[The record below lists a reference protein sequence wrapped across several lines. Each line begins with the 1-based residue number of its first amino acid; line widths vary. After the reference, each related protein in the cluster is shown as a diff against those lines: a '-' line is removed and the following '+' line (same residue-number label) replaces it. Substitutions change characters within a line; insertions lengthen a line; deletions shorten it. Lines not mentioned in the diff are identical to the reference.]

1 MPLDHTTFFSNRIL
15 RTLLALAAAVFLSSC
30 ATTAEPPR
38 APASA
43 NAKVAQ
49 TEAAVQPPIAPSSSQ
64 SNLPD
69 RFEKEIGSGEFINRR
84 AAAERPKP
92 IGGSGQIA
100 FNFENQALPEV
111 VKAILGE
118 LLQES
123 YVIAP
128 GVGGTVTFST
138 AKPVNKEQAFSILE
152 MLLSWNNAALVFS
165 NGRYSVVPIS
175 QAVQGLQV
183 PRWGEADR
191 VRGFSVRAFP
201 LQFVAPGEM
210 EKLLQPYARP
220 GAIIRADTARA
231 MIVLAGNQQ
240 ELSNYAQTIEIFD
253 VDWLKGMSV
262 GMFRLERVEVA
273 KVVPELQAVFGEQS
287 GSPLAGMFRFVPID
301 RLNSVMVITPQPE
314 YLEKAREWL
323 ERLDRGG
330 DSAGARLY
338 VYDVKN
344 VKATDLAEQLSE
356 IFAGGSSNKS
366 AAGVPAA
373 SGGVAPGLKPV
384 ELSSLN
390 QPGGPAVAPQAAVP
404 SAAAGDGLALAG
416 GDDIKITAVE
426 ENNALLIRASP
437 AQYEAVVGAI
447 KRLDTIPLQVH
458 IEAKVVEV
466 SLTDDLRYGVSSFL
480 EGAIG
485 NNTGANGG
493 GPGRCFGLPLPI
505 GTPVGAPCPQRTA
518 IRTGS
523 GGLSYLYSNGL
534 ELAGIVD
541 MLQSVGNTRVISS
554 PSLVVLNNKEAK
566 INVGQQIPITTF
578 FNSGAISP
586 GLPGQGQLGQSQ
598 GSVQYLQTGTTLT
611 ITPRVNPGGL
621 VFMEVSQEVSAP
633 GPVPVGGSN
642 PPVSTRTVDTEV
654 AVQSGETVLLGGL
667 IREDEGESKGGV
679 PGLSQIPFI
688 GALFGSHST
697 TSSRT
702 ELLVLIKPTVIRNS
716 QEALEVTEEY
726 RKKFK
731 GLKPID
737 LR

>member
-1 MPLDHTTFFSNRIL
+1 
-15 RTLLALAAAVFLSSC
+15 
-30 ATTAEPPR
+30 
-38 APASA
+38 
-43 NAKVAQ
+43 
-49 TEAAVQPPIAPSSSQ
+49 
-64 SNLPD
+64 
-69 RFEKEIGSGEFINRR
+69 
-84 AAAERPKP
+84 
-92 IGGSGQIA
+92 
-100 FNFENQALPEV
+100 V

-138 AKPVNKEQAFSILE
+138 AKPVNKDQAFAILE
-152 MLLSWNNAALVFS
+152 MLLSWNNAALVFT
-165 NGRYSVVPIS
+165 NGRYSVVPIA

-183 PRWGEADR
+183 PRVGEAER

-201 LQFVAPGEM
+201 LKYVAPGEM

-220 GAIIRADTARA
+220 GAIVRADTARS
-231 MIVLAGNQQ
+231 MIIMAGNQQ
-240 ELSNYAQTIEIFD
+240 ELANYAQTIEIFD
-253 VDWLKGMSV
+253 VDWLEGMSV

-287 GSPLAGMFRFVPID
+287 GSPLAGMFRFVPIE
-301 RLNSVMVITPQPE
+301 RLNSVMVITPQQD

-323 ERLDRGG
+323 EKLDRGG
-330 DSAGARLY
+330 DSAGTRLY

-356 IFAGGSSNKS
+356 IFSGGSGGQQRSG
-366 AAGVPAA
+366 GVPAA
-373 SGGVAPGLKPV
+373 SGSVAPGMKPV

-390 QPGGPAVAPQAAVP
+390 QPGGPAGGAL
-404 SAAAGDGLALAG
+404 AAAAPAGNASSGGDGLALAG
-416 GDDIKITAVE
+416 GDEIKITAVE

-437 AQYEAVVGAI
+437 AQYEAVLGAI
-447 KRLDTIPLQVH
+447 RRLDTIPLQVH

-480 EGAIG
+480 EGAIAT
-485 NNTGANGG
+485 NTGANGG
-493 GPGRCFGLPLPI
+493 GGGRCFGLPLPANFPA
-505 GTPVGAPCPQRTA
+505 TAPCPQRTA
-518 IRTGS
+518 IRMGS
-523 GGLSYLYSNGL
+523 GGLNYLFSNGL

-541 MLQSVGNTRVISS
+541 LLQSVGNTRVISS

-578 FNSGAISP
+578 FNSGINT
-586 GLPGQGQLGQSQ
+586 GQIPGQIAQTQ

-633 GPVPVGGSN
+633 GPVPAGGSN

-667 IREDEGESKGGV
+667 IRQDESESKGGV
-679 PGLSQIPFI
+679 PGLSQIPI
-688 GALFGSHST
+688 LGAVFGSHNN

-716 QEALEVTEEY
+716 EEATEVTEEY
-726 RKKFK
+726 RKRFQ
-731 GLKPID
+731 GLKPLD
-737 LR
+737 LK

>member
-1 MPLDHTTFFSNRIL
+1 MSLDRKQLPFLCRLSQIV
-15 RTLLALAAAVFLSSC
+15 LLAGVIFVSGCATNAQRSPAAAKAPPAAQPE
-30 ATTAEPPR
+30 ATVAPP
-38 APASA
+38 A
-43 NAKVAQ
+43 
-49 TEAAVQPPIAPSSSQ
+49 APSASQ
-64 SNLPD
+64 ARMPE
-69 RFEKEIGSGEFINRR
+69 RFEKGVGTGEFVNR
-84 AAAERPKP
+84 AAASRRAPP
-92 IGGSGQIA
+92 VDSSGQIA

-138 AKPVNKEQAFSILE
+138 AKPVNKDQAFAILE
-152 MLLSWNNAALVFS
+152 MLLSWNNAALVFT
-165 NGRYSVVPIS
+165 NGRYSVVPIA

-183 PRWGEADR
+183 PRMGEGDR

-201 LQFVAPGEM
+201 LKYVAPGEM
-210 EKLLQPYARP
+210 EKILQPYARP
-220 GAIIRADTARA
+220 GAIVRADTARS
-231 MIVLAGNQQ
+231 MIIMAGNQQ
-240 ELSNYAQTIEIFD
+240 ELGNYAQTIEIFD

-356 IFAGGSSNKS
+356 IFSGTGGAKKS
-366 AAGVPAA
+366 GGVPAA
-373 SGGVAPGLKPV
+373 SGGVAPGLQPV
-384 ELSSLN
+384 EISSLN
-390 QPGGPAVAPQAAVP
+390 KAGG
-404 SAAAGDGLALAG
+404 AAAPAPAAAPAAMPAASGDGLALADG
-416 GDDIKITAVE
+416 EEIKITAVE

-437 AQYEAVVGAI
+437 AQYEAVLGAI

-480 EGAIG
+480 EGAIAT
-485 NNTGANGG
+485 NTGANGG
-493 GPGRCFGLPLPI
+493 GGGRCFGLPIPVGL
-505 GTPVGAPCPQRTA
+505 PVGAPCPQRSS
-518 IRTGS
+518 IRMGS
-523 GGLSYLYSNGL
+523 SGLNYLFSNGL
-534 ELAGIVD
+534 ELAAIID
-541 MLQSVGNTRVISS
+541 LLQSVGNTRVISS

-578 FNSGAISP
+578 FNSGLSTGTI
-586 GLPGQGQLGQSQ
+586 PGQVNQSQ

-633 GPVPVGGSN
+633 GPVPAGGSN

-667 IREDEGESKGGV
+667 IRQDESESKGGV

-688 GALFGSHST
+688 GALFGSHNT

-716 QEALEVTEEY
+716 EEATEVTEEY

-731 GLKPID
+731 GLKPLD
-737 LR
+737 LD